1 MAVEIEDEDG
11 DEALRVALL
20 ATLLRCSDARLCED
34 ELLALADDEMKEEEE
49 GGGEFVLVLL

>member
-49 GGGEFVLVLL
+49 GGEFVLVLL